1 MDEETRG
8 IWQALGDRL
17 EAAGPDKLQDVIKRL
32 TDVAEAQEIIA
43 GFDHQ
48 LFLRPR
54 RPTKRYL
61 A

>member
-1 MDEETRG
+1 MDEDALAEW
-8 IWQALGDRL
+8 IALGDRL
-17 EAAGPDKLQDVIKRL
+17 AVAGPDKLAEVIERL
-32 TDVAEAQEIIA
+32 TAVAEAQEIIA
-43 GFDHQ
+43 KFDHQ